1 MAHRRGPVLTGGI
14 AAPTPETLEPITN
27 REFFQATGLWTALM
41 RSPFEGNPTK
51 ALDFA
56 FPEVAAERV
65 HYQKVASFEDS
76 PKGLVIG
83 LVEPELTIEAVGEL
97 YERNFD
103 RIYNYVLFRV
113 GVNRPEI
120 AEELTQDI
128 FTRVSTKR
136 GSFRIREG
144 ATVEGWLSA
153 IAHNRVITYYR
164 DAAKEKGPTLDEVDN
179 HLGIAE
185 EEAIVQKIEQEE
197 RSHRLRAAIE
207 KLPTRQKAAL
217 KMKLYENLSDEEIA
231 GRLGGSINPN
241 SVRVLLYR
249 GREGLKRVLKK
260 KDFFPE
266 E

>member
-1 MAHRRGPVLTGGI
+1 M
-14 AAPTPETLEPITN
+14 
-27 REFFQATGLWTALM
+27 
-41 RSPFEGNPTK
+41 
-51 ALDFA
+51 
-56 FPEVAAERV
+56 EVAAERV